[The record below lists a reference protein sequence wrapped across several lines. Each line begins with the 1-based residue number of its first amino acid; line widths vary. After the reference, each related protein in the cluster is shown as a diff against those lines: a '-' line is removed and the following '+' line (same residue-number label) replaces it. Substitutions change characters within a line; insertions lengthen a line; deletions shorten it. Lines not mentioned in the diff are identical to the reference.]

1 MSRPCLPM
9 LLVAVILSGCAS
21 TTQPPQVPFPRPP
34 EGPMQPGQELR
45 PLPKDV
51 QTVQQALPT
60 VTGNY
65 ARALENRRRLDLLQ
79 RWVREQYKKTNGK
92 PLE

>member
-1 MSRPCLPM
+1 MCRPSLPM
-9 LLVAVILSGCAS
+9 LLVAAILSGCAS
-21 TTQPPQVPFPRPP
+21 TTSPLQVPFPRPP
-34 EGPMQPGQELR
+34 EGPMRPAEELR
-45 PLPKDV
+45 PVPKDV

-60 VTGNY
+60 VTENY

-79 RWVREQYKKTNGK
+79 RWVREQYETTNGK